1 MQERRELAALY
12 QTRRFTVT
20 ELARSFQIS
29 RRTAHKCLTRYAQ
42 SGSEGL
48 ADRARAPHRHPN
60 ATPPDVVE
68 AVLRAKL
75 VHPPYGPAKLR
86 PGPEEPPEVAAAWP
100 APSTRGAILDRHGLM
115 LRRRRRRRIPPWPQP
130 FLECGGPNRVWS
142 ADFKGWFRTG
152 DGQRCDPLTISAAF
166 SRMFLCCEIVA
177 KPDLPHV
184 RPAFE
189 RTFREYGLPD
199 AIRTDNGPPFAS
211 VGAGGLSPLAR
222 SGGSSWGY
230 CRSGSSR
237 DTRSRTA
244 AMSGCTAR

>member
-100 APSTRGAILDRHGLM
+100 APSTRGAILDRHGLV

-177 KPDLPHV
+177 KPDLAHV